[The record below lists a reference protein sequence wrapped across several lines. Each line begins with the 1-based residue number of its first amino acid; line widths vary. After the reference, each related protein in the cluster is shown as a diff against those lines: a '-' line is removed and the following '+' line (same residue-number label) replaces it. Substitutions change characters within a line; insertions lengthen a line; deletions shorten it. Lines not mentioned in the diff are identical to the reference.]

1 MPSKIAL
8 GMIFSLVPVAQFG
21 QSDAPQ
27 TSGTAHS
34 SAIAEDEYG
43 VYAAVID
50 SFQAAKKSSHPIVA
64 DHTASFQCHAKCNE
78 LEIGGCNGLRHEN
91 ETPAQRLAIVQRDL
105 PQLNPAAVIDFDK
118 NNQSC
123 STVSKRIPTKTKYL
137 MSIHEGV
144 SLPDDWDSPDYFF
157 FSRVGFN
164 ADHTQALVVVGFLS
178 GTQARDSMGKY
189 FLLVK
194 QAGRWDLQGNSLI
207 WQLQPQH

>member
-1 MPSKIAL
+1 MPWKIAL
-8 GMIFSLVPVAQFG
+8 GMIFSLVPVALFAR
-21 QSDAPQ
+21 SDAPQ
-27 TSGTAHS
+27 TSATAQS
-34 SAIAEDEYG
+34 SAIAEDEYA

-64 DHTASFQCHAKCNE
+64 DRTATFQCQAKCNG

-105 PQLNPAAVIDFDK
+105 PQLNPSAVTDFDR

-123 STVSKRIPTKTKYL
+123 ATLAKKIPAKTKYL
-137 MSIHEGV
+137 MSLHEGD

-164 ADHTQALVVVGFLS
+164 ADHTQALVVLGFLS

-194 QAGRWDLQGNSLI
+194 QTGRWHFQGSSLI